1 MGGRPSGWGQGR
13 FRAQSSQKQSIL
25 GHWDALRRVW
35 DYANGELV
43 EGEIPRAKRW
53 CRKQLNVLRRGR
65 DRLRNVRKRLTR
77 ARTMD

>member
-1 MGGRPSGWGQGR
+1 M
-13 FRAQSSQKQSIL
+13 
-25 GHWDALRRVW
+25 
-35 DYANGELV
+35 NGELV